1 MMRRRLLLLLAAL
14 IFAPGAWAGEVLTL
28 GVLSYRPKAIM
39 QRTWQPLA
47 NYLTQAVPGHEVRLR
62 VLNPAE
68 MEGALQRH
76 ELDFVFTNPA
86 HYISLRS
93 GNLLSGALA
102 TVVRAEKGHIVPAI
116 GGVMIV
122 RDDRDDITTLRDLY
136 GKRVATPA
144 PSFLGGYVSQ
154 AFELFDAGLDLDRI
168 EFESSAQLHDR
179 IVDAVLRG
187 EADVGFVRT
196 GVLEDLAREGR
207 TDISQLRVLNRQNLP
222 GFPYALSTRLYPEW
236 PLVALPQVN
245 SETARVIAARL
256 LNLEADDPA
265 AISAGIH
272 GFSIPADYAPV
283 ESAMRSL
290 RAPPFDQLPE
300 FTWQDVFDR
309 YQPVVIS
316 LLGAGCIILALAI
329 GLARR
334 NRQLDRSNR
343 QARHLAVA
351 MKLERERLD
360 NVIAATQVGTWEWT
374 IPTGELQINRRWAE
388 MLGYTPEEL
397 TPVTIETWHRLTHSD
412 DQIAIKRKLRA
423 HFAGEVPG
431 FRHDIRMR
439 HKDGHW
445 VWIHSCGSVIT
456 SARDGSPQLM
466 AGTHEDITERKQSE
480 DALRLSASVFQ
491 NSYEA
496 ILITDADNRIVDVNP
511 SFTRI
516 TGYAREEVLGQNPSI
531 LSSGKQSRDFYTQ
544 LWRSLQTTDHWRGEV
559 WNRRKNG
566 ELFAESLSITRVL
579 DDNGRLV
586 HHVAVFSDVSRL
598 KAHAEELDRIA
609 HFDPLTGVPNRR
621 LLEDR
626 LRQAI
631 AHADRSRRQLAVC
644 LLDLDGF
651 KPINDQYGHEAGDQ
665 LLVEIV
671 DRLQTM
677 LRSVDTIARL
687 GGDEFVLLLGDLDSH
702 SVFDRI
708 LEAVSEPVQL
718 RDDSVAVSAS
728 IGVALYPDDRVD
740 ADTLLRHADQAM
752 YLAKQRGRNCVQVF
766 DSSVEASLRQKQELL
781 RRLAQ
786 ALEQGEFVLH
796 FQPKV
801 DMLERR
807 PVGAEALV
815 RWNHPEVGLR
825 PPADFLPALEGN
837 ELEITLGEWVIR
849 TALEQV
855 ANWRAAGLDL
865 PVAVNISARHLLK
878 ANFVADL
885 KAMLDEHPDI
895 APDRLELEIVESTAI
910 TDMNAALDV
919 LTACRALGVRLAL
932 DDFGTG
938 YASLAYFRRLPVDL
952 LKIDR
957 SFVRDMLSDAD
968 DRAIVLSVV
977 HLAQAFDRQVIAEG
991 VETMDHAEALIEIGC
1006 RLGQGYGIA
1015 RPMPAA
1021 HVPGWIVWYTAA
1033 TGEAAAEHG

>member
-1 MMRRRLLLLLAAL
+1 MIRRWLLLLLIAL
-14 IFAPGAWAGEVLTL
+14 LLPAPAWAAEILTL
-28 GVLSYRPKAIM
+28 GVLSYRPKDVM

-47 NYLTQAVPGHEVRLR
+47 DYLTQAVPGHEVRLR

-86 HYISLRS
+86 HYINLRS

-102 TVVRAEKGHIVPAI
+102 TLVRAEQGHIVPAI

-122 RDDRDDITTLRDLY
+122 REDRADITQLRDLY

-144 PSFLGGYVSQ
+144 PSYLGGFVSQ
-154 AFELFDAGLDLDRI
+154 AYEIVDAGLDLGRI
-168 EFESSAQLHDR
+168 RFESSAQLHDR
-179 IVDAVLRG
+179 IVDAVLKG
-187 EADVGFVRT
+187 EVDAGFVRT

-207 TDISQLRVLNRQNLP
+207 TEIAQLRILNRQTLP

-245 SETARVIAARL
+245 SETARLIAARL
-256 LNLEADDPA
+256 LSLEADDPA
-265 AISAGIH
+265 AIAAGIH
-272 GFSIPADYAPV
+272 GFAIPADYGPV

-290 RAPPFDQLPE
+290 RAPPFDQVPD
-300 FTWQDVFDR
+300 FTWRDVLDR
-309 YQPVVIS
+309 YQPVAIS
-316 LLGAGCIILALAI
+316 LVGTGGIILVLAI
-329 GLARR
+329 GLMRR
-334 NRQLDRSNR
+334 NRQLDTSNR

-360 NVIAATQVGTWEWT
+360 NVISATQVGTWEWT
-374 IPTGELQINRRWAE
+374 IPTGELRINARWAE
-388 MLGYTPEEL
+388 ILGYTPDEL
-397 TPVTIETWHRLTHSD
+397 APVSIETWRRLAHPD
-412 DQIAIKRKLRA
+412 DQAAIQGKLQA
-423 HFAGEVPG
+423 HFDGELPG
-431 FRHDIRMR
+431 FRHDTRMR
-439 HKDGHW
+439 HKSGSW
-445 VWIHSCGSVIT
+445 VWVHTCGSVIT
-456 SARDGSPQLM
+456 CTRDGSPLLM
-466 AGTHEDITERKQSE
+466 AGTHEDITERKLAE

-516 TGYAREEVLGQNPSI
+516 TGYAREDVLGQNPSI
-531 LSSGKQSRDFYTQ
+531 LSSGRQSREFYAQ

-579 DDNGRLV
+579 DSNGRLI
-586 HHVAVFSDVSRL
+586 HHVAVVSDISRL

-631 AHADRSRRQLAVC
+631 AHADRSRKPLAVC

-671 DRLQTM
+671 DRLQSM
-677 LRSVDTIARL
+677 LRSVDTVARL
-687 GGDEFVLLLGDLDSH
+687 GGDEFVLLLGDLESH
-702 SVFDRI
+702 GVFDRI
-708 LEAVSEPVQL
+708 LEAVSQPVQL

-728 IGVALYPDDRVD
+728 IGVALYPEDPVD

-766 DSSVEASLRQKQELL
+766 DASVEASLRQKQELL

-807 PVGAEALV
+807 PVGAEALL
-815 RWNHPEVGLR
+815 RWNHPEEGLR

-837 ELEITLGEWVIR
+837 ELEIALGEWVIR

-855 ANWRAAGLDL
+855 ASWRAAGLDL

-895 APDRLELEIVESTAI
+895 TPDRLELEIVESTAI
-910 TDMNAALDV
+910 TDMNAALEV
-919 LTACRALGVRLAL
+919 LTACRALGVQLAL

-977 HLAQAFDRQVIAEG
+977 HLAQAFDRRVIAEG
-991 VETMDHAEALIEIGC
+991 VETTDHAQALIEIGC

-1021 HVPGWIVWYTAA
+1021 HIPGWIAWYSA
-1033 TGEAAAEHG
+1033 TDDAAAGRG